1 MEQSKADSFTAYLEA
16 KQRSEKAKK
25 SAPATGG
32 TAFSILAVLAG
43 NAGQPMPI
51 TPDLQAASGM
61 TFTGFA
67 DAIKHLQASGYI
79 TLAGDP
85 GSESAQLTEIGSQ
98 VASLARPA

>member
-1 MEQSKADSFTAYLEA
+1 MAQSKADSFTAYLEA

-25 SAPATGG
+25 SPPPTGG

-43 NAGQPMPI
+43 NAGQPMPL

-79 TLAGDP
+79 TVVGDP
-85 GSESAQLTEIGSQ
+85 GSESAQLTALGSQ
-98 VASLARPA
+98 VASLAQPA